1 MAETNEQWCNFF
13 LKSKILF
20 FYISY
25 FFISKNKF
33 SEIIKSIF
41 DMKN

>member
-13 LKSKILF
+13 LKSKF
-20 FYISY
+20 FFFMFHIFSY
-25 FFISKNKF
+25 QKNKF